1 MRVQLV
7 RSVHAMA
14 GTMLPVVAVIVAVF
28 PDDTLVITECR
39 SYSNNNYQS
48 MHAVIVAV
56 FPDDTVV
63 ITECGSYNNNNYNY
77 HSMHPNIPTNRVAMV
92 AQRAK
97 HFHHDSSKL
106 LGGGGRCN
114 E

>member
-39 SYSNNNYQS
+39 SYNNNNYQS

-56 FPDDTVV
+56 FPDDTLLV
-63 ITECGSYNNNNYNY
+63 ITECGSYNNNKY
-77 HSMHPNIPTNRVAMV
+77 HRMHPNIPTNRVAMV

-97 HFHHDSSKL
+97 HFHCDSSKL
-106 LGGGGRCN
+106 LGGV
-114 E
+114 